1 MTLKMFRSFSS
12 LNVLSCEVEDNID
25 RYRGGDFDEKLAD
38 HKLLNVRDGFS
49 FSFFNDLKK
58 TNNSSDDYDN
68 AILLWNHLTISPRL
82 AREAR
87 LWCFLTHTHG
97 LEYCR
102 ARYPLDKGHE
112 RDVKNVR
119 AHFLVT
125 NELRGIDRDNALSRL
140 WVSAL
145 IASKIRDL
153 SFEVALEVLL
163 YQTDFREQ
171 LIGHPTIMRSFR
183 TLNVVMCQ
191 AKQILID
198 DDNKNFFRRRDHKG
212 QYKTW
217 FHLLDLEGG
226 RVLLD
231 ALSEKDLKKLVAN
244 LAQQAASGEVQK
256 NF

>member
-1 MTLKMFRSFSS
+1 MTLHMFRSLSS
-12 LNVLSCEVEDNID
+12 LQTLSRE
-25 RYRGGDFDEKLAD
+25 LAT
-38 HKLLNVRDGFS
+38 HKLLSVQDDFS
-49 FSFFNDLKK
+49 ASFFPDLKK
-58 TNNSSDDYDN
+58 TNNAADDYDN
-68 AILLWNHLTISPRL
+68 AILLWNNLKITPRL

-87 LWCFLTHTHG
+87 LWSYLSHTHG

-102 ARYPLDKGHE
+102 ARYPLNKGHE
-112 RDVKNVR
+112 NDLKNIR

-140 WVSAL
+140 WVSAF
-145 IASKIRDL
+145 IASKVRDL

-163 YQTDFREQ
+163 HQTDFREQ

-183 TLNVVMCQ
+183 TLNVVMCH
-191 AKQILID
+191 AKKILID
-198 DDNKNFFRRRDHKG
+198 EDNKQFFQRRDHKG

-231 ALSEKDLKKLVAN
+231 AISEKDLKKLVAN
-244 LAQQAASGEVQK
+244 LAEEAL
-256 NF
+256 NTNI

>member
-1 MTLKMFRSFSS
+1 MTLQMFRSLSS
-12 LNVLSCEVEDNID
+12 LQTLSREVEDNLE
-25 RYRGGDFDEKLAD
+25 RYRGGDFAEKLAT
-38 HKLLNVRDGFS
+38 HKLLSVQDDFS
-49 FSFFNDLKK
+49 ASFFANLKK
-58 TNNSSDDYDN
+58 TNNAADDYDN
-68 AILLWNHLTISPRL
+68 AILLWDNLKITPRL

-87 LWCFLTHTHG
+87 LWCYLTHTHG
-97 LEYCR
+97 LEYSR
-102 ARYPLDKGHE
+102 ARYPLNKGHE
-112 RDVKNVR
+112 NDLKNIR

-140 WVSAL
+140 WVSAF
-145 IASKIRDL
+145 IASKVRDL

-163 YQTDFREQ
+163 HQTDFREQ
-171 LIGHPTIMRSFR
+171 LIGHPTIMRSVR

-198 DDNKNFFRRRDHKG
+198 ENNKKFFQRREHKG

-231 ALSEKDLKKLVAN
+231 VLSEKDLKKLVKD
-244 LAQQAASGEVQK
+244 LAEKAI
-256 NF
+256 

>member
-1 MTLKMFRSFSS
+1 MTLQMFRSLSS
-12 LNVLSCEVEDNID
+12 LQTLSREVEDNLE
-25 RYRGGDFDEKLAD
+25 RYRSGEFAEKLST
-38 HKLLNVRDGFS
+38 HKLLSVQDEFS
-49 FSFFNDLKK
+49 TSFFANLKK
-58 TNNSSDDYDN
+58 TNNAADDYDN
-68 AILLWNHLTISPRL
+68 AILLWDNLRITPRL

-87 LWCFLTHTHG
+87 LWCYLTHTHG

-112 RDVKNVR
+112 NDVKNIR

-140 WVSAL
+140 WVSAF
-145 IASKIRDL
+145 IASKVSDL

-163 YQTDFREQ
+163 HQTDFREQ
-171 LIGHPTIMRSFR
+171 LIGHPTIMRSSR

-198 DDNKNFFRRRDHKG
+198 QDNKEFFQRKDHKG

-231 ALSEKDLKKLVAN
+231 ALSEKDLRKLVGN
-244 LAQQAASGEVQK
+244 LVEQAVMG
-256 NF
+256 

>member
-1 MTLKMFRSFSS
+1 MTLQMFRSLSS
-12 LNVLSCEVEDNID
+12 LQTLSREVEDNLE
-25 RYRGGDFDEKLAD
+25 RYRCGDFAEKLAT
-38 HKLLNVRDGFS
+38 HKLLSVQDDFS
-49 FSFFNDLKK
+49 TSFFASLKK
-58 TNNSSDDYDN
+58 TNNAADDYDN
-68 AILLWNHLTISPRL
+68 AILLWDNLRITPRL

-87 LWCFLTHTHG
+87 LWCYLTHAHG

-112 RDVKNVR
+112 SDVKNIR

-140 WVSAL
+140 WVSAF
-145 IASKIRDL
+145 IASKVRDL

-163 YQTDFREQ
+163 HQTDFREQ
-171 LIGHPTIMRSFR
+171 LIGHPTIMRSSR

-198 DDNKNFFRRRDHKG
+198 QNNKEFFQRKDHKG

-231 ALSEKDLKKLVAN
+231 ALSEKDLKKLVGN
-244 LAQQAASGEVQK
+244 LAEQAVMD
-256 NF
+256 